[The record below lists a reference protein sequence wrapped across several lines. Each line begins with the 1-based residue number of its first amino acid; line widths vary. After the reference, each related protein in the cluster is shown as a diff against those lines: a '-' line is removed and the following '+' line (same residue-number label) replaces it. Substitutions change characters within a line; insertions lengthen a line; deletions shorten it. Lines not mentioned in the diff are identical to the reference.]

1 MYHLS
6 IHVLHTT
13 VETVYH
19 TITNIMM
26 DVSDSSCVELEV
38 TTTSDPSMCFEEYIF
53 SAVGVGN
60 STTADSSGGTVFTGM
75 VCGLC
80 SPYCGYNYTVVGR
93 PKFGEDVVAF
103 KNAGAVKG
111 SYVCMYVYFYF
122 PPS

>member
-13 VETVYH
+13 VETVHH

-38 TTTSDPSMCFEEYIF
+38 TATSDPSMCFEEYIF
-53 SAVGVGN
+53 SAVGVGS
-60 STTADSSGGTVFTGM
+60 STTVDSSSSTVFTGT

-93 PKFGEDVVAF
+93 PKYGEDVVAF
-103 KNAGAVKG
+103 KNSGTVQCILVTKIL
-111 SYVCMYVYFYF
+111 F
-122 PPS
+122 